1 MAVLP
6 IKVWTGTTFESVGS
20 QQGAGFFYSASAPY
34 NPSLGDFWFD
44 TTNNVIKIYNGS
56 AWQAIPGIILSA
68 TAPSPAS
75 TGTMWFDTTNN
86 VIRIYD
92 GTLWDLI
99 PAVSYSTSSP
109 INPVPGS
116 LWINSTTKELFVW
129 TGSDWFSTGGGASRS
144 SIMFLAGM

>member
-34 NPSLGDFWFD
+34 NPSAGDFWFN
-44 TTNNVIKIYNGS
+44 TSTSVISVYTGS
-56 AWQAIPGIILSA
+56 VFRAIPGIIVSN
-68 TAPSPAS
+68 TQPTNIS

-99 PAVSYSTSSP
+99 PAVSYSATSP
-109 INPVPGS
+109 TNPVPGS
-116 LWINSTTKELFVW
+116 LWINSLSQELFVW
-129 TGSDWFSTGGGASRS
+129 TGSAWFSSGGGASKS
-144 SIMFLAGM
+144 TVMFLAGM